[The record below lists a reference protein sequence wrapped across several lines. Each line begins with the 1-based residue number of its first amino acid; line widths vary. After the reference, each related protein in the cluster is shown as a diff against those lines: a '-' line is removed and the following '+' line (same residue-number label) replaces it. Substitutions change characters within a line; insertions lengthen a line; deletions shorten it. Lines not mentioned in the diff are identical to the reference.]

1 MPEWHKSLTLTL
13 YITIRMSKV
22 YDFII
27 IGCGPTGSTAAT
39 KLARLGYSVIVFE
52 KTKFPRMHEG
62 ESLLPF
68 CYPVFEELGVLD
80 EMKKNFVRK
89 PGARFS
95 SHDGVNHATWCFK
108 TVIHD
113 DSFLSFNVERARFDH
128 ILMKNA
134 RKNGAEV
141 LEETKVES
149 VDFSGPDKIVE
160 VVTANAAGERNTW
173 HTKFIIDASGQ
184 DTFIAKRMGSKRSY
198 KELDRVAWLGHWKN
212 GKMIHGLDV
221 GLINIVYLETSK
233 KGWFALQSIAKNLHS
248 VTLVVDRAYMKEQ
261 KKKITDEGIENW
273 QREFYEREI
282 ENCAV
287 AKEVLGEAEMED
299 RFLIVS
305 DYSYFADKMYGE
317 NYALL
322 GDAYKYLD
330 PIFSTGVYL
339 GMKSGMLFAETI
351 HEKLNSDKANGDQKM
366 EELYKTIDGAYGLVE
381 KFINVFYDPN
391 SLNLS
396 EVSSK
401 SESNYE
407 GYESAMGLIH
417 YLLSGDFFRN
427 YDKYANFLDMI
438 RVPEQYKRW
447 RNLVQDRMDPEEST
461 CGMTWD
467 QIFGDIIDPK
477 TEINIEA

>member
-1 MPEWHKSLTLTL
+1 MNK
-13 YITIRMSKV
+13 I

-27 IGCGPTGSTAAT
+27 IGCGPAGSTAAT
-39 KLARLGYSVIVFE
+39 KLARLGYSVLALE

-95 SHDGVNHATWCFK
+95 SHDGTRHATWCFK

-113 DSFLSFNVERARFDH
+113 ESFLSFNVERAKFDH

-134 RKNGAEV
+134 RRNGAEIR
-141 LEETKVES
+141 EETKVES
-149 VDFSGPDKIVE
+149 VNLAGEDKIAE
-160 VVTANAAGERNTW
+160 IVTINKAGERETLQA
-173 HTKFIIDASGQ
+173 KFVVDASGQ
-184 DTFIAKRMGSKRSY
+184 DTFLAKRMGTKQTY
-198 KELDRVAWLGHWKN
+198 TALDRVAWLGHWTG

-233 KGWFALQSIAKNLHS
+233 KGWFALQSIGKDLHS
-248 VTLVVDRAYMKEQ
+248 VTLVVDRAYMKQRKKELTEQ
-261 KKKITDEGIENW
+261 GIEEW
-273 QREFYEREI
+273 QRAFYLEEI
-282 ENCAV
+282 EKCAL
-287 AKEVLGEAEMED
+287 AKEVLEGAQMED

-305 DYSYFADKMYGE
+305 DYSYFADNMYGD
-317 NYALL
+317 NFALL

-339 GMKSGMLFAETI
+339 GMKSAMLFAESI
-351 HEKLNSDKANGDQKM
+351 HEKITNNEPEIGAQKM
-366 EELYKTIDGAYGLVE
+366 RDLYKTIDGAYGLVE
-381 KFINVFYDPN
+381 KFINVYYDPN

-401 SESNYE
+401 SNSNYE
-407 GYESAMGLIH
+407 GYEAAFGLIH
-417 YLLSGDFFRN
+417 YLLAGDFFRN
-427 YDKYANFLDMI
+427 YDKYADFLDMI
-438 RVPEQYKRW
+438 RKPELYKKW
-447 RNLVQDRMDPEEST
+447 RNLVQDRMDPEEAT

-467 QIFGDIIDPK
+467 QVFG
-477 TEINIEA
+477 EIEDEPATLEQNISVK

>member
-1 MPEWHKSLTLTL
+1 MNKL
-13 YITIRMSKV
+13 

-39 KLARLGYSVIVFE
+39 KLARLGYSVLVFE

-95 SHDGVNHATWCFK
+95 SHDGTKHATWCFK

-134 RKNGAEV
+134 VKNGAEV
-141 LEETKVES
+141 MEQTKVDS
-149 VDFSGPDKIVE
+149 VDFSSPDKVIE
-160 VVTANAAGERNTW
+160 VVTVDPEGGRNTW
-173 HTKFIIDASGQ
+173 HTKFIVDASGQ
-184 DTFIAKRMGSKRSY
+184 DTFLAKRLGSKQTY
-198 KELDRVAWLGHWKN
+198 QALDRVAWLGHWKG

-233 KGWFALQSIAKNLHS
+233 KGWFALQSLGKDLHS
-248 VTLVVDRAYMKEQ
+248 VTLVVDRAYMREQ
-261 KKKITDEGIENW
+261 KKILTDKGIDNW
-273 QREFYEREI
+273 QRVFYEQEI

-287 AKEVLGEAEMED
+287 AKEVLCDAHMED

-339 GMKSGMLFAETI
+339 GMKSGALFAETI
-351 HEKLNSDKANGDQKM
+351 HEKMNSDKEVGDRKM

-381 KFINVFYDPN
+381 RFINVFYDPN

-401 SESNYE
+401 SESVYD
-407 GYESAMGLIH
+407 GYESAFALIH
-417 YLLSGDFFRN
+417 YLLAGDFFRN
-427 YDKYANFLDMI
+427 YDKYADFLDMI
-438 RVPEQYKRW
+438 RKPEQYKRW
-447 RNLVQDRMDPEEST
+447 KNLVLDRMDPEEAT
-461 CGMTWD
+461 CGMTYE
-467 QIFGDIIDPK
+467 QIFGAIVDDPAK
-477 TEINIEA
+477 ASEENS